1 MVRFGEARSRRDL
14 VWQGEAGKASL
25 VELGFGESRSGEAGL
40 VCFGIVLRGELGF
53 GEFRPG
59 EAGLACY
66 VIVRRVE
73 LGDGEAG
80 SGMAG

>member
-1 MVRFGEARSRRDL
+1 MANHGSAH
-14 VWQGEAGKASL
+14 
-25 VELGFGESRSGEAGL
+25 
-40 VCFGIVLRGELGF
+40 ELGF
-53 GEFRPG
+53 GEFGSG